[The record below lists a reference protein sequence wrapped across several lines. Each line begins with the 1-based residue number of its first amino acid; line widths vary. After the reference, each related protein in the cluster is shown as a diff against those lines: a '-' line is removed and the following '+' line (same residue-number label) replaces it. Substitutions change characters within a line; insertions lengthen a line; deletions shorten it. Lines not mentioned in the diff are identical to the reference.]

1 MKNQSNPPKLARKL
15 LHWFC
20 SENVLEFLQGDLEEL
35 YHLRMER
42 NGRFKAAL
50 HYFLDVFSAIRPF
63 AFKQSR
69 SNSNIAMFKNFY
81 FTSVRNFARNKRYF
95 LTNLTGLTIGLTSFV
110 LIAFYIIN
118 ELSYDRFH
126 TKYEQIYR
134 VSNVAVIN
142 GKQNREAPASA
153 PLAAVAVN
161 DYAAVKSAVRI
172 VQSDPVLLEEGD
184 RKFIEDGLFYV
195 DPSFFEFFDFNLIEG
210 KSKEVFKHPRS
221 LVLTTSYAEKF
232 FGDQRAVG
240 KQIQLD
246 TDSSFY
252 IITGIVADPPPNSHI
267 QFDMLAS
274 LNSLPDVDKGNNW
287 IGNGAHTYLLL
298 SEGTDIK
305 DLEESMRDIFYNH
318 MAPQIEYYTGQ
329 TIGEW
334 EASGNWVGYELMSM
348 KDIHLKSDFTKEL
361 TPIGNLS
368 YIYIYAVIGF
378 IILFIAIF
386 NYVNMATAQ
395 SATRAR
401 EVGIRKV
408 MGSSWSL
415 LVKQFIF
422 ESVLLALSAGILAAF
437 LSYTLQPSFEWML
450 QKELAFGILSSFWG
464 PIALIIFATLVGILS
479 GSYPAFVLSRFHPI
493 WAMKNTLSPVGTS
506 GWLRNGL
513 VVIQFA
519 ASIVIIIVTLV
530 VYNQIDYMLTKNL
543 GFDKEQVM
551 VIRRPDAL
559 QNHLETFENELIAM
573 SNVKQ
578 VSHTKTLPGKGYDIR
593 SYRPKDKGE
602 TFLFPNNLVDQNY
615 HQVMN
620 IELVSGRF
628 FTDEHKQTDIHSVVI
643 NETAAQALGYD
654 DPIGQKLTSPWHMDD
669 LVTIIGVVKDYHVES
684 LHQPVL
690 PVSMELLMDESPQY
704 ISIRLT
710 SDQDVRKTIERI
722 DELWAGYT
730 NDHPFQYFFMDEEY
744 EKLYQNE
751 AATAKIFLV
760 LASLSIL
767 IACLG
772 LVGLISFN
780 ISTRRQE
787 VGIRKVLGAST
798 ATLVWLLSNSMVRT
812 TLIGT
817 LVSWPVA
824 YVATDYWLQ
833 NFAERTTINAW
844 IFILATGIV
853 LLIGALAISFQTIKA
868 SLTNPVESLRQE

>member
-1 MKNQSNPPKLARKL
+1 MSSQPNPPKLARKL
-15 LHWFC
+15 LQWFC
-20 SENVLEFLQGDLEEL
+20 SEKVLEFLQGDLEEL
-35 YHLRMER
+35 YHLRIER

-50 HYFLDVFSAIRPF
+50 HYFLDVFSAVRPF

-81 FTSVRNFARNKRYF
+81 FTSIRNFARNKRYF
-95 LTNLTGLTIGLTSFV
+95 LTNLTGLTIGLISFT
-110 LIAFYIIN
+110 LIALFIIN

-126 TKYEQIYR
+126 SKYEQIYR

-142 GKQNREAPASA
+142 GKRNREAHASA
-153 PLAAVAVN
+153 PLASVVLN
-161 DYAAVKSAVRI
+161 DYASVNNAVRI
-172 VQSDPVLLEEGD
+172 VPSDPILLKEGD

-195 DPSFFEFFDFNLIEG
+195 DPSFFEVFDFHMIDG
-210 KSKEVFKHPRS
+210 KFKEVLKHPRS
-221 LVLTTSYAEKF
+221 LVLTKSYADKF
-232 FGDQRAVG
+232 FGDESAVG

-274 LNSLPDVDKGNNW
+274 LSSLPDVDKGNNW
-287 IGNGAHTYLLL
+287 IGNSAHTYLLL
-298 SEGTDIK
+298 NEGTDVK
-305 DLEESMRDIFYNH
+305 DLKENMRDIFYTH

-334 EASGNWVGYELMSM
+334 EASGNWVGYELISL

-361 TPIGNLS
+361 TPVGNLS

-437 LSYTLQPSFEWML
+437 LSNTLQPSFELIL
-450 QKELAFGILSSFWG
+450 QKELAFGILSSTWG
-464 PIALIIFATLVGILS
+464 PVALIIFSIIVGILS
-479 GSYPAFVLSRFHPI
+479 GTYPALVLSRFSPI

-519 ASIVIIIVTLV
+519 ASIVIIIITLA

-559 QNHLETFENELIAM
+559 QNHLETFEDELSAM
-573 SNVKQ
+573 SNVQQ

-593 SYRPKDKGE
+593 SYRPSDKGE
-602 TFLFPNNLVDQNY
+602 TYLFPNNLVDQDY
-615 HQVMN
+615 LKVMN
-620 IELVSGRF
+620 IELVAGRF
-628 FTDEHKQTDIHSVVI
+628 FTDEYKQTDIHSVVI
-643 NETAAQALGYD
+643 NETAARTLGHD
-654 DPIGQKLTSPWHMDD
+654 NPVGQKLTSPWHMDET
-669 LVTIIGVVKDYHVES
+669 LTIIGVVKDYHVES

-704 ISIRLT
+704 VSIRLT

-751 AATAKIFLV
+751 EATAKIFLV

-798 ATLVWLLSNSMVRT
+798 ATLVWLLSNSMLRT

-824 YVATDYWLQ
+824 YFAIDYWLQ
-833 NFAERTTINAW
+833 NFAERTSVNAW
-844 IFILATGIV
+844 SFILATCFV
-853 LLIGALAISFQTIKA
+853 LIIGGLAISFQTIKA
-868 SLTNPVESLRQE
+868 SLMNPVDSLRQE